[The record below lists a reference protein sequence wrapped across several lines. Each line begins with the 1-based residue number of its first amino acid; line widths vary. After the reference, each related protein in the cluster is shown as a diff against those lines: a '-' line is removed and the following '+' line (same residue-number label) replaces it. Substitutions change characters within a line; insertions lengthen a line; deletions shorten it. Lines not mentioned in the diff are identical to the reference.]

1 MFKRIAIFLIIVLT
15 AAALLLPLRGPVGPG
30 PAQAAEPS
38 EFREAATAD
47 AVSFHP
53 YLTTDTG
60 SSSYQGLVYAGGLT
74 RRDPKTLGLIPNLAK
89 EVPTVENGG
98 ISEDF
103 ITYTYHLREDLF
115 WSDGEPLTAYDF
127 HFTWDNMMKPENEYP
142 YRGIFDFIESYKALD
157 EYTIQ
162 VKVKPEQR
170 LCAAIE
176 GVDAVNP
183 PLPKHIW
190 ENLDWKDPETN
201 PEIMHPSIYSGPFK
215 LVEWVKDD
223 HVIFEANDTYWRGR
237 PKLDRY
243 TTRIVP
249 EQEVAYAMLKSGEV
263 DWAYVSPENYEDA
276 VADPNITVYEY
287 WLARGTWSY
296 IGFNLRRPHLQD
308 VRVRQALS
316 HALNKEQII
325 DKVMNNLA
333 RRIYSVF
340 MPGTPDY
347 SEDVPHYDYDP
358 DKASELLAEAGYVPG
373 PKGLLEKDGEPLK
386 LKLLFG
392 PHTSKVREQ
401 IAVVLQD
408 QFKEVGVEVEIQGLE
423 WGAYLEATK
432 NPPWDWDLTVA
443 GWVATLEPHW
453 MHQIWKSEGFPDLN
467 YVAYANKEVDEL
479 FDEASVPETTD
490 NCDREKRSEI
500 YQEISRIL
508 AEDAP
513 YIFMFQNLSY
523 TGINRRIG
531 GIKPTVIGIGY
542 NLEEWYVKSE
552 EELEMEKE

>member
-1 MFKRIAIFLIIVLT
+1 MIKKVTLFMLLVSTIVT
-15 AAALLLPLRGPVGPG
+15 SFVSFYAPPG
-30 PAQAAEPS
+30 LARAEEPA
-38 EFREAATAD
+38 EFREADTAD

-53 YLTTDTG
+53 YLTTDTA
-60 SSSYQGLVYAGGLT
+60 SSSYQGMVYAGGLL
-74 RRDPKTLGLIPNLAK
+74 RRDPETLKLIPDLAT

-103 ITYTYHLREDLF
+103 TTYTFHLRKDVF

-127 HFTWDNMMKPENEYP
+127 EFTWDNMMKPENEFP
-142 YRGIFDFIESYKALD
+142 YRGIFEFIESYKALD

-176 GVDAVNP
+176 GVDAVSP
-183 PLPKHIW
+183 ALPKHIW
-190 ENLDWKDPETN
+190 EKLDWKDPEKN
-201 PEIMHPSIYSGPFK
+201 PEIMHPSISSGPFK

-223 HVIFEANDTYWRGR
+223 HVIFEANDTYYRGR

-243 TTRIVP
+243 TIVIVP

-263 DWAYVSPENYEDA
+263 DTAPVTPENYEDA
-276 VADPNITVYEY
+276 KADPNLKVYEW
-287 WLARGTWSY
+287 WLAAGVWSY
-296 IGFNLRRPHLQD
+296 IGFNMRRPHLQD

-316 HALNKEQII
+316 YALDKEQII

-347 SEDVPHYDYDP
+347 TEDLPHYDYDP
-358 DKASELLAEAGYVPG
+358 EKAREILAEAGYTPG
-373 PKGLLEKDGEPLK
+373 PNGILEKDGKPLK

-392 PHTSKVREQ
+392 PNTSKVREQ
-401 IAVVLQD
+401 ISVITQA
-408 QFKEVGVEVEIQGLE
+408 QFKEIGVEVEIRGLE
-423 WGAYLEATK
+423 WGAYLEATQK
-432 NPPWDWDLTVA
+432 EPWDWDLCVS
-443 GWVATLEPHW
+443 GWRATLEPHW
-453 MHQIWKSEGFPDLN
+453 MYPIWRSEGFPDLN
-467 YVAYANKEVDEL
+467 FVAYSNKKVDEL
-479 FDEASVPETTD
+479 FDKASVPETTD
-490 NCDREKRSEI
+490 NCSRDVRAEI
-500 YQEISRIL
+500 YKEISRLL

-513 YIFMFQNLSY
+513 YIFLFQNLSY

-531 GIKPTVIGIGY
+531 GIKPTPIGIGY

-552 EELEMEKE
+552 EELKSEQ